1 MIVILISLGIWQPS
15 SKMSVAIWQP
25 TVESTVSDYAGMLQE
40 RMQAHA
46 HVARK
51 VEQLAS
57 TSDEGLLVASR
68 HSDTLAM
75 EATSL
80 SQTLRG
86 IPINCKHTQFTEGSH
101 SSD

>member
-1 MIVILISLGIWQPS
+1 
-15 SKMSVAIWQP
+15 MSVAIWQP

-75 EATSL
+75 EATIAYHRL
-80 SQTLRG
+80 CEVYQLQTHPVHRRITFLRLV
-86 IPINCKHTQFTEGSH
+86 GS
-101 SSD
+101 